1 MLQIITTEFGNAHDW
16 LFTGG
21 KITVEN
27 RWRVKCLKFFVFPF
41 SVPFFSKRTTNGSSP
56 TEESSLKST

>member
-27 RWRVKCLKFFVFPF
+27 RWRVKCLKFFGFPF
-41 SVPFFSKRTTNGSSP
+41 SSLFSQNGPQTAAAQPKRAR
-56 TEESSLKST
+56 